1 MHRLLIIEP
10 EPEGDAPTQGQYN
23 AAKSGATEETVSG
36 PPRSPAE
43 LEEMLE
49 KQGPR
54 VRTKKGK
61 LVGILALSDLLRHII
76 GIPPGAAGGRATMRR
91 SSSDATSSVAAL
103 ADEEQSSM
111 SSAPASQG
119 SSAGGAAGSFP
130 FPHSHAAPASVAPN
144 LSPVP
149 GTGNEDATILE
160 GVALETPRA
169 PQTGSNGEEVNP
181 LAEAAE
187 TSSSS

>member
-1 MHRLLIIEP
+1 MHRLLIVEP
-10 EPEGDAPTQGQYN
+10 EPEGDAPTQSQYN
-23 AAKSGATEETVSG
+23 AAKSGLAEEAVQG

-54 VRTKKGK
+54 IRTKRGK

-76 GIPPGAAGGRATMRR
+76 GIPSGPAGGRAAMRR
-91 SSSDATSSVAAL
+91 SSSDAASSVAAL
-103 ADEEQSSM
+103 ADEEPSSM
-111 SSAPASQG
+111 SSGPASQG
-119 SSAGGAAGSFP
+119 SSAGGATGSLP

-160 GVALETPRA
+160 GIALETPRA
-169 PQTGSNGEEVNP
+169 LQTDSNGEEGDP
-181 LAEAAE
+181 LAKAAD
-187 TSSSS
+187 SSSS